1 LDELQI
7 KPKESV
13 VVYYDNQS
21 ARHIA
26 LNPIFHERTKHIEID
41 CHVIREKV
49 QAKLFQLLPITST
62 HQVADVFTKAL
73 DPGIFKSVVSKLRLL
88 DIHS

>member
-1 LDELQI
+1 M
-7 KPKESV
+7 
-13 VVYYDNQS
+13 VYCDNQS

-41 CHVIREKV
+41 CHVVREKV

-62 HQVADVFTKAL
+62 HQGTYVFTKPL
-73 DPGIFKSVVSKLRLL
+73 DPGIFKTAVSKLRLI